1 MRIVRL
7 PSVRLSAVALVL
19 GLAAAGCTS
28 GDDDAA
34 ETSSSTHTVEH
45 AQGTTEVP
53 DDPQRIAVLW
63 RPTLSALVDL
73 GFDPVAAGAQDPS
86 GADLAPFLPDD
97 FAVDELEIVATTRDP
112 DIEALAVA
120 EPDLILSVDVA
131 GFAEAY
137 DDLSQIAPTVSLE
150 WTGTGSWR
158 SHVTELADALGVSER
173 ADEIVAE
180 YDQHVEQVR
189 AAVGD
194 PSATSV
200 SLVRVQAADVL
211 RLETPKS
218 FPGQVFADVGFAR
231 PDGQVEPDPDRDF
244 IEISLEL
251 IPEADGDVIFTMANA
266 ENDTAR
272 ESITSSVLWQNL
284 DADQR
289 GQVHHVD
296 YDVWGSST
304 YRGAHRI
311 LDDIE
316 AALAG

>member
-1 MRIVRL
+1 MTSPRRRRAIV
-7 PSVRLSAVALVL
+7 LSILLAVVT
-19 GLAAAGCTS
+19 AGC
-28 GDDDAA
+28 GDDAT
-34 ETSSSTHTVEH
+34 ETSQPSSTHTVVH
-45 AQGTTEVP
+45 AQGETDVP
-53 DDPQRIAVLW
+53 DNPQRIAVLW

-73 GFDPVAAGAQDPS
+73 GFDPVAVGAEDPS
-86 GADLAPFLPDD
+86 GADLEPFLPDD
-97 FAVDELEIVATTRDP
+97 YPVGDLDVVADERDP

-158 SHVTELADALGVSER
+158 THLTELAEVLQAEDH
-173 ADEIVAE
+173 ADQIVAE
-180 YDQHVEQVR
+180 YDEHVADVR

-194 PSATSV
+194 PAAVSV

-211 RLETPKS
+211 RLETPAS
-218 FPGQVFADVGFAR
+218 FPGQVVADVGFAR
-231 PDGQVEPDPDRDF
+231 PDSQLEPDPDRDF
-244 IEISLEL
+244 VEISLEL
-251 IPEADGDVIFTMANA
+251 IPDADGDVIFVMANSD
-266 ENDTAR
+266 NDGAR
-272 ESITSSVLWQNL
+272 ASITDSELWRNL
-284 DADQR
+284 GAAQQ
-289 GQVHHVD
+289 GQVFHQD